1 MGLVASL
8 GSSFVRLA
16 VACALTVVA
25 FSVAPIVQARPT
37 ANLSL
42 DVTFSPSGVITVT
55 LPDGTPV
62 GTVSGPPTVIPAGY
76 YTIFLNGQLDTTGMP
91 YFNLTGPGVD
101 VLSNMNEGGI
111 ANLVDAAYF
120 SPNST
125 FTWTDDAAP
134 QVVHTL
140 ATSAVIL
147 GTAPATAISPKSGP
161 PASSQDIV
169 GSDATSVRGTLI
181 GAVTPAGELSL
192 ALGGTTATRL
202 AAGRYRIVVTDR
214 SRKRGFVLEKRDAA
228 ALSLTGV
235 TFVGTHSRTVDL
247 TAGRWLYQPVAG
259 GRARTLTVG

>member
-1 MGLVASL
+1 MASL
-8 GSSFVRLA
+8 GSSSVRLA
-16 VACALTVVA
+16 AACVLATAVLVA
-25 FSVAPIVQARPT
+25 APAARA

-42 DVTFSPSGVITVT
+42 DVTFTPAGLITVT

-76 YTIFLNGQLDTTGMP
+76 STIFLNGQLDTTGMP

-111 ANLVDAAYF
+111 ANLVDAAYL

-125 FTWTDDAAP
+125 FTWTNDATP

-140 ATSAVIL
+140 ATSSVIL
-147 GTAPATAISPKSGP
+147 GSAPAMAVSPKSGP

-169 GSDATSVRGTLI
+169 GSDVGSLRGTLA
-181 GAVTPAGELSL
+181 GAVSPAREVSL
-192 ALGGTTATRL
+192 ALGGKAVTRL

-214 SRKRGFVLEKRDAA
+214 SRKSGFVLEKRGAA
-228 ALSLTGV
+228 ALSLTGA
-235 TFVGTHSRTVDL
+235 TFVGTQSRTVDL
-247 TAGRWLYQPVAG
+247 TAGRWLYEALDG
-259 GRARTLTVG
+259 GRARTVTVG